1 MAKLDKSKPFG
12 TICGVFGSARFEQ
25 DGHYFDASGVLL
37 DNEGNPL
44 KASNANPPTPAQNTG
59 GGDDSEK
66 DALIAEA
73 KELGIPATKNWGL
86 AKLNEEI
93 QKAKA
98 LSAAPANAPAEGEP
112 VNAQTG
118 EPASDADSQLQA
130 QLGAQ

>member
-37 DNEGNPL
+37 GNDGNPL
-44 KASNANPPTPAQNTG
+44 KASNTNPPSPDQNTG
-59 GGDDSEK
+59 GGDDSDK

-73 KELGIPATKNWGL
+73 KELGIAATKNWGL

-98 LSAAPANAPAEGEP
+98 LSAAPATNPAEGETG
-112 VNAQTG
+112 AQNTAETG
-118 EPASDADSQLQA
+118 GEGDSQLNA
-130 QLGAQ
+130 QLGAE